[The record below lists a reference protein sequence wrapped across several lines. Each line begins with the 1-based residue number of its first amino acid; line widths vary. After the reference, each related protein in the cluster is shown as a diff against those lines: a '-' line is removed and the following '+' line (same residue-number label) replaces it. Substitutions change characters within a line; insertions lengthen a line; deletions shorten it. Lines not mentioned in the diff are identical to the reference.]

1 MSISCTQEGR
11 GTSLNIQGSLM
22 AALMWIYNKYKL
34 CANSKK
40 SGAEEVNIEM
50 SNMKHGDTPTFTSA
64 TALTTIENPM
74 VVMESSI

>member
-1 MSISCTQEGR
+1 MISLAC
-11 GTSLNIQGSLM
+11 
-22 AALMWIYNKYKL
+22 ALVLFTWIYNKYKL
-34 CANSKK
+34 YLNSKK

-50 SNMKHGDTPTFTSA
+50 SNMKHGDTRAPTFTSA

>member
-1 MSISCTQEGR
+1 
-11 GTSLNIQGSLM
+11 
-22 AALMWIYNKYKL
+22 MWIYNKYKL

-40 SGAEEVNIEM
+40 SCAEEANIEM
-50 SNMKHGDTPTFTSA
+50 SNMKHGDTRAPTFTSA